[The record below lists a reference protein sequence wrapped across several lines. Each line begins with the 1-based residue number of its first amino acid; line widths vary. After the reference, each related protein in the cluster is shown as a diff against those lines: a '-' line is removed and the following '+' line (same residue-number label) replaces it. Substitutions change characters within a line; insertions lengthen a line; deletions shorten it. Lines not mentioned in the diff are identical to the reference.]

1 MNDPEKQKDA
11 QSFSLS
17 LEATHDFEPKATDSN
32 ANPRDILELKPGDHV
47 GEFVIDELIA
57 SGGEGSVY
65 QGHELELQEN
75 VAIKILHSSSKIKRF
90 HQEMELV
97 QRLAHPNIVT
107 AFKVGDFNGLPYIAM
122 ELLSGPDLYSQ
133 IRETGPIDWQTSSAY
148 ILQIARALAHAH
160 DRDLVH
166 HDVKPG
172 NIIKQGETRVKLVD
186 LGLASIQW
194 SGDHHRFDEIELDHV
209 TRGLVGDANWPGTS
223 NSVTFSGTL
232 HYMAPEQ
239 LHLRRNTEKTVD
251 IYGLGA
257 TWFYLLTGT
266 ERLRGRTMSDLLN
279 NLSRGNGFRELSPG
293 SLPPSLLRIYERMV
307 AYDPGERHA
316 NCHELISDLECALSK
331 EGIVQPKETIEVL
344 VVEDSRVDMFR
355 TIQILRNTN
364 RSLNIRQATTLGEAI
379 KYCSDQEIDLA
390 LLDLNLP
397 DSSGVETVRK
407 FRNSAP
413 SVPLIVLTGE
423 TNKETHLGCL
433 AAGCNGFISKDQS
446 ARTLEHHIF
455 VVLSRSSASS

>member
-1 MNDPEKQKDA
+1 MNDPKKQIDG
-11 QSFSLS
+11 QTFSLP
-17 LEATHDFEPKATDSN
+17 LDATHDFEPKATYSN
-32 ANPRDILELKPGDHV
+32 ANPWDILELKPGDHL

-65 QGHELELQEN
+65 RGHGVERQES
-75 VAIKILHSSSKIKRF
+75 VAIKILHRSSKIKRF
-90 HQEMELV
+90 HQEMEMV

-107 AFKVGDFNGLPYIAM
+107 AFKVGDSNGLPYIAM
-122 ELLSGPDLYSQ
+122 ELLSGPDLFSQ

-148 ILQIARALAHAH
+148 SLQIARALAHAH

-166 HDVKPG
+166 QDVKPG
-172 NIIKQGETRVKLVD
+172 NIIKHGEARVKLVD

-194 SGDHHRFDEIELDHV
+194 SGDYHQFDGIELDHV
-209 TRGLVGDANWPGTS
+209 TRRLVGDANWPGMS
-223 NSVTFSGTL
+223 SVGAFSGTL

-239 LHLRRNTEKTVD
+239 IHLRRNAEKTVD
-251 IYGLGA
+251 IYSLGA

-279 NLSRGNGFRELSPG
+279 NLLRGNCFRELSPG
-293 SLPPSLLRIYERMV
+293 SLPPSLLGIYERMV

-316 NCHELISDLECALSK
+316 NCHELISDLEYALSK

-355 TIQILRNTN
+355 IIRILRSTN
-364 RSLNIRQATTLGEAI
+364 RSLNIRQATTLGEAL

-423 TNKETHLGCL
+423 SNKETQLGCL
-433 AAGCNGFISKDQS
+433 AAGCNSFISKDQT

-455 VVLSRSSASS
+455 VALSHSRASP